1 MGTPDYIYYVVYM
14 LLALHRPAFTTS
26 WVVQSGGW
34 LPRVLFIP
42 YRIHIYVF
50 QMLFG
55 NVLGYIHIVSG
66 GWVYQ
71 PVISPV
77 STVSLDGLPAWGH

>member
-1 MGTPDYIYYVVYM
+1 MLYIC
-14 LLALHRPAFTTS
+14 LPALHRPAFTTS
-26 WVVQSGGW
+26 WVVQSEGW

-50 QMLFG
+50 RMLFG

-71 PVISPV
+71 PVVGGGYQRFLRLISLRGA
-77 STVSLDGLPAWGH
+77 TV